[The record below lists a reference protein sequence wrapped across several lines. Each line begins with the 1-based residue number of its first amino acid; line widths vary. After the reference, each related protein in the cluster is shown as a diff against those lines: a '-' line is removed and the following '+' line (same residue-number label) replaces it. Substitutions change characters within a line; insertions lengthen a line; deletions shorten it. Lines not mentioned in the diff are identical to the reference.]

1 MPKQVY
7 TWGKVTAG
15 DIISF
20 RYKGKKPTGTLT
32 TLLVLNPRMPY
43 KRKDDTKTFHLIGL
57 KLEDRGTIPMIRS
70 KPIVVQLL
78 ERVGEIQVVD
88 DENGIFRVEISGVG
102 PRGVRQ
108 AVYNKIKQQL
118 RKHAVYRTYDYKE
131 AKKSAVFLEPIT
143 LPKPLVEALIEN

>member
-57 KLEDRGTIPMIRS
+57 KLEDRGTIATIKS
-70 KPIVVQLL
+70 KPLLVQLL

-88 DENGIFRVEISGVG
+88 DEQGIFRVEITGVG
-102 PRGVRQ
+102 PRGVTQ
-108 AVYNKIKQQL
+108 ATYNKIKKYIG
-118 RKHAVYRTYDYKE
+118 KHAVYRTYDYMK

-143 LPKPLVEALIEN
+143 LPKPLVEVLIEN